1 MLEIGKDAAPPQKIE
16 NDATNGYLHAA
27 FTLLGD
33 GGRLVTGGN
42 DGTLIEYDSASAVI
56 SGEFKGGH
64 SGEINAIAVSEMANL
79 MVTGSAD
86 QTVRLWNLETRELIV
101 SMFFAGKEFVIWMP
115 QGYYYSS
122 DEGDKLIG
130 WHVNQGR
137 DKEGRFIRA
146 GQLKKYLWSPE
157 MVRRAIILKSASAA
171 VREMRPGVDNEL
183 QRLLERKPPEFDV
196 RVAEDQKGVPEGFV
210 AVEISGAEEAG
221 TAVSDFSIL
230 SNSRNVGD
238 FASRSISG
246 DGKKAVIQVPVDD
259 GQNQITIT
267 GVNDFGYL
275 TERSVV
281 AIAKKTE
288 KAVRK
293 GKLYVVVVGAEKYP
307 LLPTDCSGRACDL
320 RYPVDDAAELLRVL
334 AAKSAPLYAGLEALV
349 LVNRESLDETPELEE
364 AIGKI
369 VGIDA
374 VLEPESDNIADQ
386 IADFLDKPTADDTT
400 IVFVAGHGINID
412 EDYYFIPSDGRKS
425 DPDKWKRSSLV
436 EWADIQKAV
445 ERADGIRF
453 MLLDTCHAANAFNP
467 RLEKDAADARIV
479 VFSATA
485 ANSTAAEL
493 PELGHGVFTY
503 TVLQGLRGAANTGG
517 DGVRL
522 LGLADFIY
530 REVTKLTNS
539 RQKPFYY
546 ISSMENI
553 LLAQP

>member
-1 MLEIGKDAAPPQKIE
+1 ML
-16 NDATNGYLHAA
+16 
-27 FTLLGD
+27 
-33 GGRLVTGGN
+33 
-42 DGTLIEYDSASAVI
+42 
-56 SGEFKGGH
+56 
-64 SGEINAIAVSEMANL
+64 
-79 MVTGSAD
+79 
-86 QTVRLWNLETRELIV
+86 
-101 SMFFAGKEFVIWMP
+101 
-115 QGYYYSS
+115 
-122 DEGDKLIG
+122 
-130 WHVNQGR
+130 
-137 DKEGRFIRA
+137 
-146 GQLKKYLWSPE
+146 
-157 MVRRAIILKSASAA
+157 RRAIILKSARQAA
-171 VREMRPGVDNEL
+171 LEMRPGVDNEL

-196 RVAEDQKGVPEGFV
+196 KLAADQNGVPDGFV

-221 TAVSDFSIL
+221 TDVSDFAVL
-230 SNSRNVGD
+230 SNSRNVGA

-246 DGKKAVIQVPVDD
+246 DGKKAVIQIPVED

-267 GVNDFGYL
+267 GVNEYGYL

-281 AIAKKTE
+281 AIARKTDQGT
-288 KAVRK
+288 KK

-307 LLPTDCSGRACDL
+307 LLKTDCSGRPCDL

-334 AAKSAPLYAGLEALV
+334 SQKSAPLYTGLEALV
-349 LVNRESLDETPELEE
+349 LVNRESLDETPELAD
-364 AIGKI
+364 AIAGI
-369 VGIDA
+369 TGIDA

-436 EWADIQKAV
+436 EWDDIQKAV
-445 ERADGIRF
+445 ERAEGVRF

-467 RLEKDAADARIV
+467 RLEKDAADARII

-503 TVLQGLRGAANTGG
+503 TVLEGLRGAANTGG

-522 LGLADFIY
+522 LGLADYIY
-530 REVTKLTNS
+530 REVTKLTNAQ
-539 RQKPFYY
+539 QKPFYY

-553 LLAQP
+553 LLAGP